1 MASYNELLNS
11 ILNRSYICIF
21 IYFLLFLF
29 VLLLVWLVPYL
40 DTKYR
45 KNTKKKLSE
54 RKAEKIRKEKKKQVL
69 SQIAV
74 TIIFFAVFSLVL
86 IPRFKDIGNIKK
98 DIELQSYETYSG
110 NYYLNYDGYTR
121 KSVVLNDL
129 IVDVRT
135 INIDGTD
142 EMLLYDMAYT
152 WKGFSPDHGNYSGT
166 IVYGEN
172 SRYVVEI
179 K

>member
-1 MASYNELLNS
+1 M
-11 ILNRSYICIF
+11 
-21 IYFLLFLF
+21 
-29 VLLLVWLVPYL
+29 
-40 DTKYR
+40 
-45 KNTKKKLSE
+45 
-54 RKAEKIRKEKKKQVL
+54 
-69 SQIAV
+69 
-74 TIIFFAVFSLVL
+74 
-86 IPRFKDIGNIKK
+86 
-98 DIELQSYETYSG
+98 QSYETYSG
-110 NYYLNYDGYTR
+110 NYYLNHDGYTR

-142 EMLLYDMAYT
+142 EMLLYDMTYT
-152 WKGFSPDHGNYSGT
+152 RKGFSPDHGNYSGT

>member
-1 MASYNELLNS
+1 MDSYNELLNS
-11 ILNRSYICIF
+11 IINRTYICIF

-29 VLLLVWLVPYL
+29 VLLLVWLVPYIG
-40 DTKYR
+40 TKRR
-45 KNTKKKLSE
+45 KNKKLSE
-54 RKAEKIRKEKKKQVL
+54 KKAAKIRKEKKKQVF

-74 TIIFFAVFSLVL
+74 TIIFLAIFSLVL

-110 NYYLNYDGYTR
+110 DYYLNYDGYTR

-129 IVDVRT
+129 ILDVRT

-142 EMLLYDMAYT
+142 EMLLYDMTYT
-152 WKGFSPDHGNYSGT
+152 WEGFSPDHGNYSGT

-179 K
+179 E